1 MKCMPEVLFGG
12 VVFAS
17 LALKL
22 AEAAV
27 DGRLQTPFGHA
38 CDQWR
43 EFGQTPRGFA
53 QLTASLEGGCKFE
66 EDLCGREV
74 VAKVSLHP
82 VSLGGELDRLAWVT
96 ADERAD

>member
-1 MKCMPEVLFGG
+1 MPEVLFRG
-12 VVFAS
+12 VVFAP
-17 LALKL
+17 LALEL

-43 EFGQTPRGFA
+43 EFGQDLLGFV
-53 QLTASLEGGCKFE
+53 QLTASLEGSCKVE

-82 VSLGGELDRLAWVT
+82 VGLGCEPDRLAWVT
-96 ADERAD
+96 AD